1 MPGSVCPIQ
10 VTVRPIH
17 PRAPSAKPDG
27 GAFIHTGK
35 FYERGVIK
43 EMTTK
48 KTSRRA
54 LLTSV
59 MALVMCLVMLVG
71 TTFAWFTDSVTSG
84 VNTIKSG
91 NLDVELTY
99 KNSDGE
105 FKTVDKDTLLFNQEA
120 LWEPGHV
127 EYVVLTTSNE
137 GSLAL
142 KYKLAVNVFGETGS
156 VNMLGDAFQLS
167 SYLKYAVIDGD
178 ATTAADFNRDTLT
191 ANPGTVLGSYTSD
204 ETALYPAG
212 TEGQISSKTVTL
224 AVWMPTTV
232 GNEAN
237 HKTGEA
243 APTIQLGV
251 SLVATQYTAESDSF
265 DDQYDKMAEY
275 PAYPAGVTDVSF
287 DEANGTYYDGLGNK
301 KDDQPAVAAY
311 VDANGEVQYVADLR
325 TAALEGASVI
335 YCKKDADMKARVK
348 DTNRT
353 EPITGD
359 LTIYGNGADF
369 NNGQVNISS
378 VAAANGTVNVKI
390 YDANN
395 LNVWGS
401 PGTNGRTYN
410 VTMKNCSSTKDS
422 SEGLVMWRDGSN
434 STDRINLVLENC
446 YMKSIGTNALDGIHT
461 TADGTIVV
469 RNSTFVDNSCGVNI
483 AYKASGTLDVT
494 VENCTFTGC
503 GLVASGDGDYRAPVR
518 FTSTGTGTLRVKL
531 SGNTFNSTVG
541 NNGDILLGDYR
552 TGKTSKGFGVDLV
565 TTDPVLVKSSVAA
578 PVPTETGVIQFA
590 GN

>member
-1 MPGSVCPIQ
+1 
-10 VTVRPIH
+10 
-17 PRAPSAKPDG
+17 
-27 GAFIHTGK
+27 
-35 FYERGVIK
+35 
-43 EMTTK
+43 MTTK

-91 NLDVELTY
+91 NLDVKLTY
-99 KNSDGE
+99 TKGTETGE
-105 FKTVDKDTLLFNQEA
+105 VTKDTHLFNDAA

-127 EYVVLTTSNE
+127 EYVVLTASNE

-178 ATTAADFNRDTLT
+178 ATEGDFDRDTLIGKAETT
-191 ANPGTVLGSYTSD
+191 AAVLGSYTSN
-204 ETALYPAG
+204 ETPLYPVDS
-212 TEGQISSKTVTL
+212 TEGDSSKTVTL
-224 AVWMPTTV
+224 VVWMPTTV

-243 APTIQLGV
+243 APTIKLGV

-275 PAYPAGVTDVSF
+275 PAYPDGVTDVSF

-325 TAALEGASVI
+325 TAALDGASVI

-434 STDRINLVLENC
+434 STDKINLVLENC

-518 FTSTGTGTLRVKL
+518 FTSTGTGTLSVKL
-531 SGNTFNSTVG
+531 SGNTFNGTVG

-565 TTDPVLVKSSVAA
+565 TAAPVLVKSSAAA

>member
-91 NLDVELTY
+91 NLDVKLTY
-99 KNSDGE
+99 TKGTETGE
-105 FKTVDKDTLLFNQEA
+105 VTKDTKLFNDAA

-127 EYVVLTTSNE
+127 EYVVLTASNE

-167 SYLKYAVIDGD
+167 SYLQYAVIDED
-178 ATTAADFNRDTLT
+178 QSTLTRDQLIEKAELTAA
-191 ANPGTVLGSYTSD
+191 VLGSYTSN
-204 ETALYPAG
+204 ETPLYPVDS
-212 TEGQISSKTVTL
+212 TEGDSSKTVTL
-224 AVWMPTTV
+224 VVWMPTTV

-243 APTIQLGV
+243 APTIKLGV

-265 DDQYDKMAEY
+265 GKDYDETA
-275 PAYPAGVTDVSF
+275 AYPDIWDGNAPTEEEKGQVNFVNNEETGVAEVTVASAKEF
-287 DEANGTYYDGLGNK
+287 IIAAEKANDAAKAAENTSGAVVINLATSIDLSNGNWTSIEVDGYHGTGVLTINGNGK
-301 KDDQPAVAAY
+301 
-311 VDANGEVQYVADLR
+311 
-325 TAALEGASVI
+325 
-335 YCKKDADMKARVK
+335 
-348 DTNRT
+348 
-353 EPITGD
+353 
-359 LTIYGNGADF
+359 TIYGLNAPLCKGGFAGKSGIVIK
-369 NNGQVNISS
+369 NLTI
-378 VAAANGTVNVKI
+378 A
-390 YDANN
+390 DAN
-395 LNVWGS
+395 
-401 PGTNGRTYN
+401 
-410 VTMKNCSSTKDS
+410 
-422 SEGLVMWRDGSN
+422 
-434 STDRINLVLENC
+434 I
-446 YMKSIGTNALDGIHT
+446 AL
-461 TADGTIVV
+461 
-469 RNSTFVDNSCGVNI
+469 
-483 AYKASGTLDVT
+483 SGTTGVGAFIANIDSMQTITL
-494 VENCTFTGC
+494 EKCT
-503 GLVASGDGDYRAPVR
+503 L
-518 FTSTGTGTLRVKL
+518 K
-531 SGNTFNSTVG
+531 NSTVSGERAGGLIGWTSGYNNPDDGPVDTNVTVSDCIVEKCTISATKSAGGIIGHAGANPATYHTIANCTVKDVTLSGEYTGQLIGTANVGQVTANG
-541 NNGDILLGDYR
+541 NTLSSNNTTKYVGRYALGT
-552 TGKTSKGFGVDLV
+552 TGSV
-565 TTDPVLVKSSVAA
+565 TIDGTAYTA
-578 PVPTETGVIQFA
+578 E
-590 GN
+590 